1 MVMITFVT
9 LLLNVLAVNLLIAMM
24 NQRYQKITYVEW
36 YFHHVQ
42 SVYYYSKAPLFPP
55 PLNLLTFIPMLVAR
69 VIQRR
74 FYEEQ
79 KQHGFDI
86 FDRVDAA
93 YARDSTNKHTL
104 AQRTRNRVVSKYFNE
119 HTRREL
125 DDIKNRDQEAER
137 LESNK
142 GSRFDLLVARGEIDH
157 FSKHLE
163 KMATH
168 MSGIKEENMDEV
180 TRRKLDE
187 MKDMQNEVMKLVT
200 QMSYKLKA
208 ERTMTVT

>member
-1 MVMITFVT
+1 M
-9 LLLNVLAVNLLIAMM
+9 L
-24 NQRYQKITYVEW
+24 QKD
-36 YFHHVQ
+36 
-42 SVYYYSKAPLFPP
+42 
-55 PLNLLTFIPMLVAR
+55 
-69 VIQRR
+69 
-74 FYEEQ
+74 EE

-104 AQRTRNRVVSKYFNE
+104 AQRTRNRVVSEYFNE

-125 DDIKNRDQEAER
+125 EYIKNRDEEAER

-187 MKDMQNEVMKLVT
+187 MKDMQHEVMKLVT
-200 QMSYKLKA
+200 QLGSQMSTA
-208 ERTMTVT
+208 ARQTQG